1 MESVYN
7 IFFKWFFWYQA
18 SIHHLLVDCW
28 VMVVVATPTTR
39 WLPCRWGAGPSSALQ
54 PWRGWY
60 VAVLAVEVL
69 VPLPPG
75 SQHPPFDPWV
85 GLFIGD
91 SSPGP
96 VWAAERVH
104 TPAGH
109 ACPRLLCWGGPNPST
124 RPHCCVSYS
133 QPRSWFPQWCGTRTR
148 VVHLKQRRT
157 YISPY
162 ANGVPRRLLL
172 TPYRAESKSY

>member
-1 MESVYN
+1 M
-7 IFFKWFFWYQA
+7 
-18 SIHHLLVDCW
+18 
-28 VMVVVATPTTR
+28 
-39 WLPCRWGAGPSSALQ
+39 LPCRWGEGPSSDLQ

-60 VAVLAVEVL
+60 VAVLAVGVL
-69 VPLPPG
+69 VPLPPR

-104 TPAGH
+104 TPVGQ
-109 ACPRLLCWGGPNPST
+109 ACPRLLSGAQPEHTTALLCQLLPAAKLVSPVV
-124 RPHCCVSYS
+124 RDEDPCCALAAV
-133 QPRSWFPQWCGTRTR
+133 
-148 VVHLKQRRT
+148 T

-162 ANGVPRRLLL
+162 ADIGRTLIYVVD
-172 TPYRAESKSY
+172 AI